1 MRKRD
6 VKDYSKDISV
16 INSVYTLLWFISL
29 FVVLRK
35 KKETIFEV
43 WVFKETEHVNV
54 LSRNNFSSWAS
65 LDRTTAWDG
74 TSSLNEHSV
83 IYLVDNRGLK

>member
-1 MRKRD
+1 MWKIIRKTFESSIQYMHYYD
-6 VKDYSKDISV
+6 
-16 INSVYTLLWFISL
+16 LLVFSL
-29 FVVLRK
+29 FWEK